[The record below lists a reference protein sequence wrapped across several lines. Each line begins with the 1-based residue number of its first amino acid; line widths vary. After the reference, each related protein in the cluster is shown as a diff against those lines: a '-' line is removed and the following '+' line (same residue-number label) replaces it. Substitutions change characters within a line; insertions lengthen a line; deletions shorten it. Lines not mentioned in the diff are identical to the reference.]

1 MPCGGLTKRG
11 LAGDVGRGKT
21 KFKVLNY
28 LKAGTNSLQAPQCG
42 KSGTWPRHLT
52 PPHTHTATVC
62 GLSMQLAPAAEK
74 VHTKAAALNTATRER
89 QCRGRFNFQP
99 PAV

>member
-28 LKAGTNSLQAPQCG
+28 LKLEQIRC
-42 KSGTWPRHLT
+42 K
-52 PPHTHTATVC
+52 PPNV
-62 GLSMQLAPAAEK
+62 
-74 VHTKAAALNTATRER
+74 ER
-89 QCRGRFNFQP
+89 VEHGHGI
-99 PAV
+99 